1 MVGPDDPSFDSDHN
15 GVLNQ
20 IDACPSEPETVNRIM
35 DSDGCPDTPEA
46 FYEAIRKDLEQYWTS
61 AFPAYGETC
70 RPIGVFSSFS
80 RTTTTGCGVVYP
92 QNVEYCSRG
101 EGIYYDL
108 NMLQTSLDLVGGMGP
123 AFILSHAIGG
133 HISWLLEWAIWLTPN
148 TLRLQA
154 DCWGGAWAR
163 DATDRGWLGVDDP
176 EGDVGQVVRLD
187 TAPGTWCDAS
197 DTGLPSG
204 GQQRF
209 GWVSS
214 RPPRGVL
221 ARNPST
227 SRKEGVCQAAPFVWD
242 GSTQRLEARGQRPS
256 GA

>member
-1 MVGPDDPSFDSDHN
+1 MRQPLIAATLTIFIVGCGSGDLVGLDDPSFDSDHD

-20 IDACPSEPETVNRIM
+20 IDACPGEPETVNRIM
-35 DSDGCPDTPEA
+35 DSDGCPDTPEE
-46 FYEAIRKDLEQYWTS
+46 FYEAIREDLEQYWTS
-61 AFPAYGETC
+61 AFPAYGETY

-80 RTTTTGCGVVYP
+80 SATTTGCGVVYP

-108 NMLQTSLDLVGGMGP
+108 NMLQASLDLVGVMGP

-163 DATDRGWLGVDDP
+163 DATDRGWLEVDDP

-187 TAPGTWCDAS
+187 TAPGTWFDAS
-197 DTGLPSG
+197 RYGTPVQRTAAFRVGFESG
-204 GQQRF
+204 
-209 GWVSS
+209 
-214 RPPRGVL
+214 PPGC
-221 ARNPST
+221 AST
-227 SRKEGVCQAAPFVWD
+227 EFFD
-242 GSTQRLEARGQRPS
+242 I
-256 GA
+256 